1 MKLHLPTGRTGQLS
15 ALILPVLALAT
26 LWLGVAMPLIE
37 WHDDRDAALTRRMM
51 LADRMDALVAE
62 LPKLREQVA
71 TAANNGTGEPALL
84 EGDSDSMASAS
95 LQERLQVM
103 FLQAGVR
110 LNSVETVPGEDAGA
124 FRRIRLRISF
134 NSSWPVL
141 VALLKDMHIA
151 TPVLLVDELQVQPA
165 LHRISTAPGTYDIT
179 CSVFAFRSGTIG
191 VAAR

>member
-1 MKLHLPTGRTGQLS
+1 
-15 ALILPVLALAT
+15 
-26 LWLGVAMPLIE
+26 
-37 WHDDRDAALTRRMM
+37 
-51 LADRMDALVAE
+51 
-62 LPKLREQVA
+62 
-71 TAANNGTGEPALL
+71 
-84 EGDSDSMASAS
+84 
-95 LQERLQVM
+95 
-103 FLQAGVR
+103 
-110 LNSVETVPGEDAGA
+110 VPGEDAGA

-141 VALLKDMHIA
+141 VALLKDMHVA